1 MMKMKLRTRS
11 AGAGFSLIEVMLA
24 LGLLAAVLVSITS
37 LFILGGRRV
46 AQGRERT
53 EALSVGTH
61 VMENLDQMSYRGLYT
76 NFSSAADP
84 GAATGPLVIDS
95 RSNSVAQSLGW
106 QNLIDSKME
115 GAYVTV
121 TLTRIAGTSFRSADA
136 LRVTTTIF
144 WDDLNRTRNISLET
158 VRF

>member
-1 MMKMKLRTRS
+1 MKSMTFIRRNE
-11 AGAGFSLIEVMLA
+11 GGFSLVEVMLA
-24 LGLLAAVLVSITS
+24 LGLLAAVLVSITT

-46 AQGRERT
+46 AEGRERT

-61 VMENLDQMSYRGLYT
+61 VMENLDQMSFRGLYT
-76 NFSSAADP
+76 NFSSVSDP

-95 RSNSVAQSLGW
+95 RSNSLAQSLGW

-115 GAYVTV
+115 DGYVIITIA
-121 TLTRIAGTSFRSADA
+121 RIAGTNYRTARA
-136 LRVTTTIF
+136 LRVTATVY

>member
-1 MMKMKLRTRS
+1 MMKIHPSRRT
-11 AGAGFSLIEVMLA
+11 GTAGFSLIEVMLA

-37 LFILGGRRV
+37 LFIIGGRRV

-76 NFSSAADP
+76 NFSSASDP

-106 QNLIDSKME
+106 QNMIDSKME
-115 GAYVTV
+115 GAYVTI
-121 TLTRIAGTSFRSADA
+121 TLTRIAGTNFRSADA
-136 LRVTTTIF
+136 LRVTTTVF

>member
-1 MMKMKLRTRS
+1 MTKTTPRRDPE
-11 AGAGFSLIEVMLA
+11 AGFSLVEVMLA

-37 LFILGGRRV
+37 LFIIGGKRV

-76 NFSSAADP
+76 NFSTASDP

-95 RSNSVAQSLGW
+95 RTNTAALALGW
-106 QNLIDSKME
+106 QNLIDSRLE
-115 GAYVTV
+115 DGYATV
-121 TLTRIAGTSFRSADA
+121 TITRVAGTNFRTADA
-136 LRVTTTIF
+136 LRVTTTVY
-144 WDDLNRTRNISLET
+144 WDDLNRTRNITLET

>member
-1 MMKMKLRTRS
+1 MMKLHARDRS
-11 AGAGFSLIEVMLA
+11 GNSGFSLVEVMLA

-37 LFILGGRRV
+37 LFIIGGRRV

-53 EALSVGTH
+53 EALSIGTH

-76 NFSSAADP
+76 NFSAASDP

-95 RSNSVAQSLGW
+95 RTNPVAQGLGW
-106 QNLIDSKME
+106 QTMIDSKME
-115 GAYVTV
+115 GGFVTV
-121 TLTRIAGTSFRSADA
+121 TLSRVAGTNFRSADA
-136 LRVTTTIF
+136 LRVTTTVY

>member
-1 MMKMKLRTRS
+1 MMKMHARDRS
-11 AGAGFSLIEVMLA
+11 PVEGFSLVEVMLA

-37 LFILGGRRV
+37 LFIIGGRRV

-76 NFSSAADP
+76 NFSAASDP

-95 RSNSVAQSLGW
+95 RTNTVAVSLGW
-106 QNLIDSKME
+106 QTLIDSKME
-115 GAYVTV
+115 NGFVTV
-121 TLTRIAGTSFRSADA
+121 TLSRIAGTDFRSADA
-136 LRVTTTIF
+136 MRVTTTIF